1 MLNFINTIFGYPLGW
16 VMWLCYKVIPVYGV
30 ALIVFTVIVRL
41 LLVPLAIKQQKSMVR
56 MQVFQPQM
64 QEIQKKYANN
74 KQKMNEEMMK
84 LYQQENYNPMS
95 GCLPMAI
102 QLPILFGLIDV
113 IYKPLTHILRVGGEV
128 LTQVEQIAAPLLDV
142 TVETLGR
149 DYSAQLKIIGAVQQ
163 HAEAFAGVDGGAF
176 LQQVG
181 SLNLN
186 FLGIDLTQT
195 PTFALNLLILVPILS
210 GLTSVL
216 MSVLTLRQTSAMQG
230 DSSAA
235 AVNSMNKSMLIIMP
249 IFSAYFAFVVPAGVG
264 IYWIISNLL
273 SALQSFVLNKVMNPK
288 KLAAQA
294 RAEMEARRE
303 KERQERIE
311 AKRRARERGEPDPD
325 DAMSKKRSDREKLAA
340 ARKRDAEKYGEVY
353 KEVTDE
359 DLR

>member
-1 MLNFINTIFGYPLGW
+1 MSFISTIFGYPLGW
-16 VMWLCYKVIPVYGV
+16 VMWLCYKIVPVYGL
-30 ALIVFTVIVRL
+30 ALVIFTVLVRL

-56 MQVFQPQM
+56 MQIFQPQM
-64 QEIQKKYANN
+64 MEIQKKYANN

-113 IYKPLTHILRVGGEV
+113 IYKPLTHILRVGGEI
-128 LTQVEQIAAPLLDV
+128 LTQVEEIAAPLLGV
-142 TVETLGR
+142 TVEALGR

-163 HAEAFAGVDGGAF
+163 NTAAFANVDGGAF

-195 PTFALNLLILVPILS
+195 PTLALNALILIPILS

-216 MSVLTLRQTSAMQG
+216 MSVLTMRQSASMQ
-230 DSSAA
+230 SEAA
-235 AVNSMNKSMLIIMP
+235 AAAAGMTKSMMFIMP

-273 SALQSFVLNKVMNPK
+273 SALQTFLLNKLMNPK
-288 KLAAQA
+288 ELAEKA

-325 DAMSKKRSDREKLAA
+325 DPTTKRRSDREKLAA

>member
-142 TVETLGR
+142 TVEALGR

-195 PTFALNLLILVPILS
+195 PTFALHLLILVPILS

-216 MSVLTLRQTSAMQG
+216 MSVLTLRQTSAMQAEA
-230 DSSAA
+230 AA
-235 AVNSMNKSMLIIMP
+235 AVAGMNKSMMFIMP

-264 IYWIISNLL
+264 IYWIVSNLL
-273 SALQSFVLNKVMNPK
+273 SALQSFLLNKLMNPRE
-288 KLAAQA
+288 LAAKA

-303 KERQERIE
+303 EERKARIE
-311 AKRRARERGEPDPD
+311 AKKRARERGEPDPD
-325 DAMSKKRSDREKLAA
+325 DPMTKRRSDREKLAA
-340 ARKRDAEKYGEVY
+340 ARKRDAEKYGETY
-353 KEVTDE
+353 KEVTDD